1 VQEVKLPQVH
11 ERAVYALSWSKKT
24 GRIVSTGSDG
34 KIVVYEER
42 WSAGNS
48 GDVEMKDASEA
59 SEEGEKSQAAA
70 TEWVVV
76 AVAENAHDVFEV
88 NHAVWAPRADKD
100 KRFDGEEVIVTTG
113 DDGEVKVWTLD
124 E

>member
-1 VQEVKLPQVH
+1 M
-11 ERAVYALSWSKKT
+11 
-24 GRIVSTGSDG
+24 STGSDG

-42 WSAGNS
+42 WLNSATD
-48 GDVEMKDASEA
+48 DVEMRDASSADAENA
-59 SEEGEKSQAAA
+59 SGSL
-70 TEWVVV
+70 TEWVTV

-100 KRFDGEEVIVTTG
+100 RRFDGEEVIVTTG
-113 DDGEVKVWTLD
+113 DDGEVKVWTID

>member
-1 VQEVKLPQVH
+1 M
-11 ERAVYALSWSKKT
+11 
-24 GRIVSTGSDG
+24 
-34 KIVVYEER
+34 
-42 WSAGNS
+42 AGANA
-48 GDVEMKDASEA
+48 DVEMKDASEDGVNTP
-59 SEEGEKSQAAA
+59 SPV